1 MIDPLTAS
9 LRISSSGLR
18 VQSQRMRVVSEN
30 LANVQS
36 TGDTPGAAPYQR
48 KTITFQSEV
57 DRALDANI
65 VSVKN
70 IGADKGDY
78 RIEFDPSHPAADEN
92 GNVKYP
98 NVNTLIELADMR
110 EASRSYEAGLQ
121 MMVKSREMITRTID
135 MLRSR

>member
-1 MIDPLTAS
+1 MIDPLAAS
-9 LRISSSGLR
+9 SRISASGLR
-18 VQSQRMRVVSEN
+18 VQSERMRVVSEN

-36 TGDTPGAAPYQR
+36 TGDAPGANPYQR
-48 KTITFQSEV
+48 KTITFKSEL
-57 DRALDANI
+57 DRATDANL
-65 VSVKN
+65 VTVKS
-70 IGADKGDY
+70 IGKDRGDY

-121 MMVKSREMITRTID
+121 MMVKTRDMVSRTID
-135 MLRSR
+135 LLRNR

>member
-1 MIDPLTAS
+1 MIDPLAAS
-9 LRISSSGLR
+9 SRISASGLR
-18 VQSQRMRVVSEN
+18 VQSERMRVVSEN

-36 TGDTPGAAPYQR
+36 TGDTPGANPYQR
-48 KTITFQSEV
+48 KTITFKSEL
-57 DRALDANI
+57 DRATDANL
-65 VSVKN
+65 VTVKS
-70 IGADKGDY
+70 IGKDRGDY

-121 MMVKSREMITRTID
+121 MMVKTRDMVSRTID
-135 MLRSR
+135 LMRNR

>member
-1 MIDPLTAS
+1 MIDPLVVS
-9 LRISSSGLR
+9 LKISSSGLR
-18 VQSQRMRVVSEN
+18 VQSQRMRIVSEN

-36 TGDTPGAAPYQR
+36 TGDTPGANPYQR
-48 KTITFQSEV
+48 KTITFKSEV
-57 DRALDANI
+57 DRALGANL
-65 VSVKN
+65 VEVKN
-70 IGADKGDY
+70 IGTDKGDY

-98 NVNTLIELADMR
+98 NVNTLLELADMR

-135 MLRSR
+135 LLRSR